1 MKSHKDIAAQFKE
14 HKSRAS
20 LLGTQYD
27 NTRKCQA
34 FYSGDFMDYRDT
46 FVARGMDGQKR
57 TTEVSFNKV
66 KPYVNAAHGF
76 MLQNRQRV
84 KFASRNQDDEERAL
98 EAAYANGGGRKRW
111 QLY

>member
-46 FVARGMDGQKR
+46 FVARGDGWTK
-57 TTEVSFNKV
+57 T
-66 KPYVNAAHGF
+66 H
-76 MLQNRQRV
+76 
-84 KFASRNQDDEERAL
+84 D
-98 EAAYANGGGRKRW
+98 GGVF
-111 QLY
+111 Q

>member
-76 MLQNRQRV
+76 MLH
-84 KFASRNQDDEERAL
+84 
-98 EAAYANGGGRKRW
+98 GRWKRHTPTRRTIMCGTTRMRTSTMRGR
-111 QLY
+111 LKTC